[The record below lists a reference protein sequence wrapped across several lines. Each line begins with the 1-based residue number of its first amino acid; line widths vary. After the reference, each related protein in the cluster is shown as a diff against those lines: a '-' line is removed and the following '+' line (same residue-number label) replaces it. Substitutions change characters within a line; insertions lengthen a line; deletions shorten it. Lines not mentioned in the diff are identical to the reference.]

1 MFRTWEFSL
10 DALIF
15 LSLSLS
21 LSLVSLELDLQS
33 CSSES
38 LSEGGLLSL
47 KSLTKITRL
56 NLYRVS
62 AVTDNLLT
70 DLIQ

>member
-1 MFRTWEFSL
+1 MFRTREFSL
-10 DALIF
+10 DVLIF
-15 LSLSLS
+15 LS